1 MRNKP
6 IRDSLLRW
14 IGKTRLHCV
23 KRIERDRL
31 EALIRSLRPVRG
43 DAPLI
48 RVGPAGDGGYLVPD
62 DLDGIE
68 YAYSPGVSD
77 ESGFELDLSLRGM
90 NVFMADYSVDAP
102 AQTSD
107 RFEFAKKFVGSYT
120 DETHITPDDWKQQT
134 IGAYSGDLLLQM
146 DIEGAEFETIL
157 SMSDSLIQQFRI
169 MVIEFHYLHQLW
181 NKPWFLLVERVFR
194 KLLESHSVAHIH
206 PNNCCGSFRSAGL
219 EIPRVAEF
227 TFYRND
233 RIGHPVFCG
242 NFPHVLDADNTSK
255 KTLVLPPCWYR

>member
-6 IRDSLLRW
+6 IRDSLLRS
-14 IGKTRLHCV
+14 IGKARLHCV
-23 KRIERDRL
+23 KRIERGRL

-48 RVGPAGDGGYLVPD
+48 RIGPVGDGGYLVPD
-62 DLDGIE
+62 DLEGID

-77 ESGFELDLSLRGM
+77 ESGFELDLALRGM
-90 NVFMADYSVDAP
+90 NVFMADYSVDGP
-102 AQTSD
+102 AQISD
-107 RFEFAKKFVGSYT
+107 RFEFAKKFVGSYS

-134 IGAYSGDLLLQM
+134 IGEYSGDLLLQM

-233 RIGHPVFCG
+233 RIEHPAFCG
-242 NFPHVLDADNTSK
+242 TFPHALDVDNTSR

>member
-43 DAPLI
+43 EAPLI
-48 RVGPAGDGGYLVPD
+48 RIGPAGDGGYLVPD
-62 DLDGIE
+62 DLDGID

-90 NVFMADYSVDAP
+90 NVFMADFSVDAP

-107 RFEFAKKFVGSYT
+107 RFEFAKKFVGSYA

-134 IGAYSGDLLLQM
+134 IGAHSGDLLLQM

-157 SMSDSLIQQFRI
+157 SMSDALIQQFRI

-194 KLLESHSVAHIH
+194 KLLETHSVAHIH
-206 PNNCCGSFRSAGL
+206 PNNCCGSIRSAGL

-233 RIGHPVFCG
+233 RIKNPVFLG
-242 NFPHVLDADNTSK
+242 SFPHVLDANNTSK